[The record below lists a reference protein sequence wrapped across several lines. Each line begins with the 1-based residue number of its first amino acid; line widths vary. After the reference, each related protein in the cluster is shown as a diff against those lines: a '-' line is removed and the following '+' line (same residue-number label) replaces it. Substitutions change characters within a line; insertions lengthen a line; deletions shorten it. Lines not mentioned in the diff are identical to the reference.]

1 MAIDKNLIGY
11 GRAQVFDTSGLAKQ
25 YAGVVEQKKKD
36 AAAAEEKFLKSI
48 QVKTDGMRNV
58 DIEGFTQNY
67 NEFVNWAAENQQALR
82 NPAKNPAVWAEF
94 EKRKN
99 GMLQD
104 VSRSKQA
111 MEKENAIYDTMT
123 GNKEFYT
130 QANME
135 GHGAL
140 HSTSIY
146 DQGFQSAFEY
156 QPGRDYAS
164 HLSKVDV
171 SDLHRQTKVEKG
183 DVTTTSYQVKEDAL
197 SDAVDLEYKQ
207 YQMEYNRDFATE
219 EEAKAFIDSN
229 LRNRIKSD
237 YSRTL
242 DEPKTGGSGWRSEET
257 ISKAVRGLKL
267 EMYNT
272 QHFDLSDKGSTANEY
287 KEAIFKTKTK
297 GGKAVDNPRVTVNVG
312 GKNQE
317 VQPYSIIKGDDGT
330 SYLGYQVPTDKMSE
344 RDKAAIKSDVKT
356 QIMMDDS
363 LSDDEVS
370 AKLEEEMKKIDEQG
384 IYFGMAELSQ
394 SGLIADIDAA
404 YEGFASDALGQKDE
418 WWGFTPKDK
427 KQTTPKKDKSSD
439 LRSKYGY

>member
-48 QVKTDGMRNV
+48 QVKTDGMRNI
-58 DIEGFTQNY
+58 DIERFTQNY
-67 NEFVNWAAENQQALR
+67 NEFVGWAAENQQALR
-82 NPAKNPAVWAEF
+82 NPAKNPAIWAEF

-123 GNKEFYT
+123 GNSDFYT
-130 QANME
+130 MENME

-156 QPGRDYAS
+156 QPGRDYSS
-164 HLSKVDV
+164 HLSKVNV
-171 SDLHRQTKVEKG
+171 KDLHRQVKVEKG
-183 DVTTTSYQVKEDAL
+183 DVTTTSYEVKEDAL
-197 SDAVDLEYKQ
+197 KNTVDLEYKQ

-237 YSRTL
+237 YSRIL
-242 DEPKTGGSGWRSEET
+242 DEPKSGDGWRSEKT
-257 ISKAVRGLKL
+257 VSKAVRSLKL
-267 EMYNT
+267 EMYNS
-272 QHFDLSDKGSTANEY
+272 QHFDLSDKGSAANEY
-287 KEAIFKTKTK
+287 KEAVFKTKTK

-312 GKNQE
+312 GENQE

-330 SYLGYQVPTDKMSE
+330 SYLGYQVPTEKMSS
-344 RDKAAIKSDVKT
+344 RDRLAMKTEVKA
-356 QIMMDDS
+356 QIMLNPE

-370 AKLEEEMKKIDEQG
+370 AKLEEEIKKIDEQG

-404 YEGFASDALGQKDE
+404 YAGFASEALGQKDE
-418 WWGFTPKDK
+418 WWGFTPEDK